1 MLTSFQ
7 RQAYASG
14 AFTKS
19 TLWNFTDLLLLYYFA
34 DIQGLGAAA
43 AGLIL
48 MVSLLVS
55 GVLDI
60 SLSLLLDRYNLHY
73 QKVIASGAPLTVLSF
88 AILFYPLPAGA
99 DYLFTFYLVVTI
111 LFRIGYALVDIPHN
125 AMMGSLTRDSHER
138 TRLSSSRI
146 FYNSCAILLFAA
158 FAGDTLAMLESQD
171 NGMRTILLITASV
184 FMLVNIYLCILPVW
198 REGNLT
204 AVKHPPPL
212 SKAFRALLRNKA
224 FMVLALYSLLPCIFI
239 PVFYKSGVY
248 FASMLFHDEK
258 LTTWLIMSLAAGKL
272 VALPWFNHLSQRME
286 KHHAMILALAG
297 LAVTFLSFLLLI
309 PATMTGACVYF
320 VVCGFFS
327 GGLLVLVWSALPDT
341 IEYGARDQ
349 GIPNQA
355 LTFGAFHLV
364 MRISDGLSFA
374 VIAGALEYAAQSANA
389 DIESVLFVEII
400 SLVASAG
407 CLLGAVVLWFYPLT
421 RAVHNALAT
430 EKDK

>member
-1 MLTSFQ
+1 MLTFFQ

-138 TRLSSSRI
+138 TRL
-146 FYNSCAILLFAA
+146 
-158 FAGDTLAMLESQD
+158 GW
-171 NGMRTILLITASV
+171 TAS
-184 FMLVNIYLCILPVW
+184 
-198 REGNLT
+198 R
-204 AVKHPPPL
+204 
-212 SKAFRALLRNKA
+212 
-224 FMVLALYSLLPCIFI
+224 SL
-239 PVFYKSGVY
+239 
-248 FASMLFHDEK
+248 
-258 LTTWLIMSLAAGKL
+258 
-272 VALPWFNHLSQRME
+272 
-286 KHHAMILALAG
+286 
-297 LAVTFLSFLLLI
+297 
-309 PATMTGACVYF
+309 
-320 VVCGFFS
+320 
-327 GGLLVLVWSALPDT
+327 
-341 IEYGARDQ
+341 
-349 GIPNQA
+349 
-355 LTFGAFHLV
+355 
-364 MRISDGLSFA
+364 
-374 VIAGALEYAAQSANA
+374 
-389 DIESVLFVEII
+389 
-400 SLVASAG
+400 
-407 CLLGAVVLWFYPLT
+407 PLT
-421 RAVHNALAT
+421 GFGLFRLRKPTN
-430 EKDK
+430 DPIS